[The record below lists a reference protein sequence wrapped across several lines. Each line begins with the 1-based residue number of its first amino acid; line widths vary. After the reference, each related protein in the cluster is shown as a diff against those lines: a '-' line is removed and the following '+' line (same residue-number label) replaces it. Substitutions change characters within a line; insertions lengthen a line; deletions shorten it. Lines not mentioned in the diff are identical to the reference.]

1 MRRAGSGRRE
11 QTDIDGIQKRSKKV
25 KKQSSSSYNKER
37 QEDLVPLKPLLQEEE
52 SRREDALV
60 LKVQQCKRMFDFS
73 DATIDIRNK
82 EIKRSALYDIVEY
95 LVTQKIRVVTERTIK
110 EIVDCARVNMFRDM
124 NSGQENELDLDEDEP
139 ILEESWPHL
148 SSVYEM
154 LLKLIEHPEF
164 EPKVAKKYID
174 QSFIQVS
181 PDFSAITIPSSGERS

>member
-1 MRRAGSGRRE
+1 MTE
-11 QTDIDGIQKRSKKV
+11 CV
-25 KKQSSSSYNKER
+25 
-37 QEDLVPLKPLLQEEE
+37 
-52 SRREDALV
+52 
-60 LKVQQCKRMFDFS
+60 
-73 DATIDIRNK
+73 RNK

-174 QSFIQVS
+174 QSFIQVRA
-181 PDFSAITIPSSGERS
+181 DL